1 MNTGQ
6 CVLAM
11 DILWAIA
18 HPASTQSFYA
28 PLSASG
34 IAPSLIKGA
43 AAAAGGFSVP
53 TPPYADGSWD
63 MYEDFVGG
71 LQIVYEGLISGSGD
85 GAVRMWDSQ
94 CCVDV
99 RDFSPSTNESHAVRT
114 GSVSRTLMGHT
125 GPVTCVAC
133 DIDTF
138 QIVSGSLDKTIR
150 VFSNVSTWLS
160 HQCSND

>member
-6 CVLAM
+6 CILAM

-34 IAPSLIKGA
+34 IAPGFIKGA
-43 AAAAGGFSVP
+43 SAAAGVFSVP

-63 MYEDFVGG
+63 MYDDFVGG

-85 GAVRMWDSQ
+85 GVVRMWDSQ
-94 CCVDV
+94 SC
-99 RDFSPSTNESHAVRT
+99 
-114 GSVSRTLMGHT
+114 
-125 GPVTCVAC
+125 
-133 DIDTF
+133 I
-138 QIVSGSLDKTIR
+138 
-150 VFSNVSTWLS
+150 LS
-160 HQCSND
+160 ALRLS

>member
-18 HPASTQSFYA
+18 HPASTQAFYA

-34 IAPSLIKGA
+34 ISPNLKAVASSGM
-43 AAAAGGFSVP
+43 FSVP

-94 CCVDV
+94 CWIMPLLFLSLLN
-99 RDFSPSTNESHAVRT
+99 RTVRT

-150 VFSNVSTWLS
+150 VLFIV
-160 HQCSND
+160 CFVFRP